1 MIKCRTVRPLS
12 LVRQAGRE
20 CIIKSVN
27 QKENKEMTL
36 VLRLVKAGFLVV
48 TFLMAI
54 PFTGTAAEPR
64 GAMIGQRAVGV
75 ATVEAIDRQT
85 REITLKG
92 DGGTATV
99 TAGPE
104 VRNFDRIKKGDVVV
118 FEYFEGLALAVV
130 PAVKGVPA
138 RGEALVTTRTER
150 GEKPG
155 VAVAE
160 IVSVEG
166 RVKHID
172 RKNRFVTLEGPRRTV
187 TLKVAEQ
194 VDLKNISVG
203 DAVLARYS
211 RVYAVTVQPPAD
223 VDAEVLIQSKSV
235 AFVVGYD
242 WGEGTLNMRDGSRHK
257 LKVKGLSVI
266 DVGIT
271 KIEASGYVYNLE
283 DLNDFA
289 GTYSRAEAGITF
301 IGGASTA
308 ILKNE
313 KGVVIRLTSKEAG
326 LKLTLAPGGMDIQI
340 VE

>member
-1 MIKCRTVRPLS
+1 
-12 LVRQAGRE
+12 
-20 CIIKSVN
+20 
-27 QKENKEMTL
+27 MTP
-36 VLRLVKAGFLVV
+36 VLKLATACFLVV
-48 TFLMAI
+48 IFCIAI
-54 PFTGTAAEPR
+54 PLSGTAAEPR
-64 GAMIGQRAVGV
+64 GAMIGQRAAGV

-92 DGGTATV
+92 DGGTATI

-104 VRNFDRIKKGDVVV
+104 VRNFDRIKQGDLVV
-118 FEYFEGLALAVV
+118 FEYFEGLVLALV
-130 PAVKGVPA
+130 PAVEGMPA
-138 RGEALVTTRTER
+138 RGEALVTTQSEP

-155 VAVAE
+155 MAVAE
-160 IVSVEG
+160 IVTVEG
-166 RVKHID
+166 RVKNID
-172 RKNRFVTLEGPRRTV
+172 RNNRFVTLEGPKRTV
-187 TLKVAEQ
+187 TLKVGDQ
-194 VDLKNISVG
+194 VDMKNVSVG

-283 DLNDFA
+283 DLKDFA

-301 IGGASTA
+301 FGGASTA

-313 KGVVIRLTSKEAG
+313 KGVVIRLISKESG